1 MNARLEDEPIA
12 ELRRQIKQPTLL
24 LMHIAAGRAILT
36 TESTLTESRYT
47 LRFNRP
53 DEQPGKTR
61 PIWVNQLGGPDDRAW
76 SFLGTIW
83 PASPG
88 SSDPWSFRRSPKS
101 KISEYDTVFRVCRWM
116 AERLPNRPDELMEKA
131 TWWHEGRCGRCA
143 RRLTVPESI
152 ESGFGPECS
161 RILGLS

>member
-24 LMHIAAGRAILT
+24 LMHVIAGRSILT
-36 TESTLTESRYT
+36 VESVTKERFTF
-47 LRFNRP
+47 RFNRP

-61 PIWVNQLGGPDDRAW
+61 PIWVNVLGGPDDRAW

-83 PASPG
+83 PAPSG
-88 SSDPWSFRRSPKS
+88 SSDPWTFRRSPKS
-101 KISEYDTVFRVCRWM
+101 KVDPRGTVFRACQWI
-116 AERLPNRPDELMEKA
+116 AERLPQRPDELMEKA